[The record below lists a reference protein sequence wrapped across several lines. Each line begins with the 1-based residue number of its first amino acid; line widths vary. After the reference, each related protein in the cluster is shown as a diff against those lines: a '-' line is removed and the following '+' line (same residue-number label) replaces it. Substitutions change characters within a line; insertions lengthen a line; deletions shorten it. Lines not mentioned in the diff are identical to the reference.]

1 MPLDVNTNSNAERS
15 QQAVAGYS
23 PRIFRLRS
31 EQSLAKA
38 IGLGRLLSLPAPPT
52 LALGVRC
59 SMFWYLSH
67 RLREKRWDSRE
78 ILGICI
84 LIVGHSR
91 SRARASY
98 PSCVTAYPRG
108 SRSRVFGV
116 CW

>member
-31 EQSLAKA
+31 ADFGSAFARAAYAEATASHGLRRDKLRIEQSLAKT

-84 LIVGHSR
+84 L
-91 SRARASY
+91 
-98 PSCVTAYPRG
+98 
-108 SRSRVFGV
+108 
-116 CW
+116 